1 MVLKQWLH
9 KHKILQQAKRFSTA
23 RLETNMCEPISKF
36 ANEYMLRASVSCYDA
51 FAHIQR
57 R

>member
-57 R
+57 M